1 MRDRFDTASEFEPI
15 EIASGAE
22 LDAEASKYGV
32 TRLLAEPDESL
43 RERTRDAM
51 QIRRASDRAQRGE
64 SLVPPEPNPALDVVW
79 SETAALRAEND
90 KLRRSLDDAN
100 ETIFRLRAI
109 LVDVRNGAENANWGV
124 VGEALRRFGGIR

>member
-1 MRDRFDTASEFEPI
+1 MRDRFDTAAEFEPV
-15 EIASGAE
+15 EIATGE
-22 LDAEASKYGV
+22 DLDREASKYGV

-64 SLVPPEPNPALDVVW
+64 SLVPPEPNPALDVAW
-79 SETAALRAEND
+79 SETVALRAENE

-100 ETIFRLRAI
+100 ETIFRLRAL
-109 LVDVRNGAENANWGV
+109 LVDVRNGAESANWGV
-124 VGEALRRFGGIR
+124 VGDALRRFGGIK